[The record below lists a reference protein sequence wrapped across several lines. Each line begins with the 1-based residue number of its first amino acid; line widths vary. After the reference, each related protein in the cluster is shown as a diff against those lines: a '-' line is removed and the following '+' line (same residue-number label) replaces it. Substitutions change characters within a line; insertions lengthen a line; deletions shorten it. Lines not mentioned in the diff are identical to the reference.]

1 LAKCAIGTEFISAR
15 TMDLVLDLLEF
26 IFIYQCS
33 RDYQSNKCALT
44 VSVPVLNVLILI
56 NFLADSQ
63 LSKNFIQCCKHDETD
78 TRGCEDA
85 GVGGGW
91 DVEAR
96 HPQHARYVVYL
107 SAWHGHCGSSCTML
121 PRLVQHV
128 SDGAVEAGEEAD
140 LLNLHIKEAHFFYWD
155 TNTLFHFTLFSPSRF
170 TTVRVPSMQ

>member
-1 LAKCAIGTEFISAR
+1 
-15 TMDLVLDLLEF
+15 VL
-26 IFIYQCS
+26 S
-33 RDYQSNKCALT
+33 DYRSDECAL
-44 VSVPVLNVLILI
+44 SNVLILI

-63 LSKNFIQCCKHDETD
+63 AWANTMNPSTNTRVSNVSILINFSASKNFIQCCKHDETD